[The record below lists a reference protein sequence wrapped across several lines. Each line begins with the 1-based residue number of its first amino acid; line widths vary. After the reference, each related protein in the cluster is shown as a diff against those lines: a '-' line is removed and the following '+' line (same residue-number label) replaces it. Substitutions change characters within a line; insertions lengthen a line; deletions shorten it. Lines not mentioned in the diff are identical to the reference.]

1 MRDATMVRFVA
12 ADVAV
17 VVAAAAFERASQ
29 DWSERAAA
37 DAVAAVDRFDSTT
50 TLCLCVCVC
59 VCE

>member
-1 MRDATMVRFVA
+1 MVRFVA